1 MAGQQFLHVLN
12 GRSTIFTC
20 IKWAYLKLTY

>member
-12 GRSTIFTC
+12 GRSTIFTY
-20 IKWAYLKLTY
+20 ILNGHIRS